1 MKKLNCKLFNALLAG
16 LVILSVIVMTGCEHD
31 DRKNDETP
39 KEEGQSDKVI
49 WQASTDAEM
58 EFISVSNDDWESD
71 SELRSDFEGK
81 PPMIEFENGLDL
93 TGYKYLN
100 FEIYCP
106 DGEYHLIG
114 ITGFSFDPYEKVVRT
129 RINSSKEAR
138 VIQVPFGVNHGEW
151 PSPGDNGRPVVQPNV
166 SNKLD
171 RLYFL
176 VFDQFDAYYGNL
188 VPGVKVCVKKI
199 VATNQEIKKDPE
211 KDYVVFNATENEGHN
226 FKTTKNE
233 DSGKGN
239 LILFGCNE
247 IGEMDLTDYKY
258 LNFELY
264 SPNIGSQTLTIEGW
278 SETYR
283 TDEQNELI
291 ADLHSMIT
299 NEPKV
304 YQVPFNETWY
314 DWEAKENKPVSDKY
328 LSHLWFYV
336 EGDEEDSG
344 WIEGI
349 DIYVKRIWATN
360 TKIDERA
367 VLVGSWFY
375 DYGDNQDNFVEE
387 QLTVYDDYTVYV
399 YHEDPTWKEYR
410 TGTCSI
416 IEDDTYG
423 KTLVFN
429 FTKFKPSLDAE
440 YEDCI
445 FDMYYSIQTLNEK
458 EMEINRYKW
467 NNAGEIKTFDP
478 PVKNK
483 YVKNRPLTKENLAGT
498 WRVNKKGTPNCTW
511 DETWVFNADGT
522 MEDSWDE
529 GDYVG
534 FYKGEYQVK
543 TEGNKTVL
551 YQKLTKESS
560 DGTTYT
566 DMASPMEF
574 WYDFI
579 LCNEK
584 VIQINCTKDKMG
596 GEEHIKNPPV
606 LNFYYRDS
614 SK

>member
-31 DRKNDETP
+31 DRKNDE
-39 KEEGQSDKVI
+39 
-49 WQASTDAEM
+49 
-58 EFISVSNDDWESD
+58 
-71 SELRSDFEGK
+71 
-81 PPMIEFENGLDL
+81 
-93 TGYKYLN
+93 
-100 FEIYCP
+100 
-106 DGEYHLIG
+106 
-114 ITGFSFDPYEKVVRT
+114 
-129 RINSSKEAR
+129 
-138 VIQVPFGVNHGEW
+138 
-151 PSPGDNGRPVVQPNV
+151 
-166 SNKLD
+166 
-171 RLYFL
+171 
-176 VFDQFDAYYGNL
+176 
-188 VPGVKVCVKKI
+188 
-199 VATNQEIKKDPE
+199 
-211 KDYVVFNATENEGHN
+211 
-226 FKTTKNE
+226 
-233 DSGKGN
+233 
-239 LILFGCNE
+239 
-247 IGEMDLTDYKY
+247 
-258 LNFELY
+258 
-264 SPNIGSQTLTIEGW
+264 
-278 SETYR
+278 
-283 TDEQNELI
+283 
-291 ADLHSMIT
+291 
-299 NEPKV
+299 
-304 YQVPFNETWY
+304 
-314 DWEAKENKPVSDKY
+314 
-328 LSHLWFYV
+328 
-336 EGDEEDSG
+336 
-344 WIEGI
+344 
-349 DIYVKRIWATN
+349 
-360 TKIDERA
+360 RA

-387 QLTVYDDYTVYV
+387 QLTVYDDYSVYV

-416 IEDDTYG
+416 IEDETYG
-423 KTLVFN
+423 KTLVYN

-511 DETWVFNADGT
+511 DETWVYNADGT
-522 MEDSWDE
+522 MEDSWEE
-529 GDYVG
+529 GDDVG

-596 GEEHIKNPPV
+596 GEEHIKNPPIV
-606 LNFYYRDS
+606 NFYYRDS